1 MTAPD
6 LTEARDLAAMW
17 QARAEAAE
25 AALDAARAKP
35 SAVAAVLRAICR
47 ADRTRYDHHEP
58 RAWDGKRPK
67 EDGGTIWLTP
77 REKAESALRLMA
89 RTGDITAAEADW
101 RADDSAKVAP

>member
-6 LTEARDLAAMW
+6 FTEARDLAAMW
-17 QARAEAAE
+17 RARAEAAE
-25 AALDAARAKP
+25 AAIDAARAKP
-35 SAVAAVLRAICR
+35 SAFAAVLRAICR

-77 REKAESALRLMA
+77 REKAESALKRMA
-89 RTGDITAAEADW
+89 RNGDITATEADW
-101 RADDSAKVAP
+101 RADDAAKVAP